1 MYYYTYAY
9 LREDRTPYYIGKGID
24 KRIYSKWRN
33 VKPPKD
39 KSKII
44 YLKQNITEEEAFR
57 HEIYMIALYGRKD
70 LETGILHNR
79 TNGGEGCSGV
89 IRSEEWKNNQSIILK
104 NKGLKWWNNG
114 SKDLMAKDCPG
125 PEWVKGYLLTPNK
138 GLKWWNNGITNTM
151 KKDCPGIEWKPGRI
165 ARNIG
170 DANTK
175 KKHWNNGVK
184 NIMATDCPGKE
195 WKLGMIAENSTK
207 GYKWWNNGVKNT
219 RALDCPGKEWKN
231 GYMFLR
237 NKNQ

>member
-1 MYYYTYAY
+1 
-9 LREDRTPYYIGKGID
+9 
-24 KRIYSKWRN
+24 
-33 VKPPKD
+33 
-39 KSKII
+39 
-44 YLKQNITEEEAFR
+44 
-57 HEIYMIALYGRKD
+57 
-70 LETGILHNR
+70 
-79 TNGGEGCSGV
+79 
-89 IRSEEWKNNQSIILK
+89 
-104 NKGLKWWNNG
+104 
-114 SKDLMAKDCPG
+114 
-125 PEWVKGYLLTPNK
+125 
-138 GLKWWNNGITNTM
+138 M